1 VISILR
7 VEVEGKRTY
16 GESEFASKTVFVY
29 KVLPSCLFL
38 PAPSDPTCF
47 KSDIV
52 ILKQFTDTNLL
63 THIPHFPQNH
73 T

>member
-1 VISILR
+1 L
-7 VEVEGKRTY
+7 
-16 GESEFASKTVFVY
+16 ASKTVFVY
-29 KVLPSCLFL
+29 KVLAAFLPFL
-38 PAPSDPTCF
+38 PAPTDPTCF

>member
-7 VEVEGKRTY
+7 VEFEGKRTY
-16 GESEFASKTVFVY
+16 GESEFGLKDCFCLQSAAF
-29 KVLPSCLFL
+29 LPFL